1 MKTLPGM
8 ERRINEHI
16 VSFHFP
22 VVPDCNAAAAGGSD
36 FSCSLAQS
44 QPNPAE
50 VSAVRRSFGH
60 RVPAAAEDDLDRVPG
75 HRRILNSESFHSV
88 VGMTTGTSQG
98 GKSIAWN
105 YLGQF
110 S

>member
-22 VVPDCNAAAAGGSD
+22 AVPDCNAAAGGSD
-36 FSCSLAQS
+36 FPGSLAQS

-60 RVPAAAEDDLDRVPG
+60 RAPADDLDGIPG
-75 HRRILNSESFHSV
+75 RRPILNSESFHSV
-88 VGMTTGTSQG
+88 VGMTTGTSQV
-98 GKSIAWN
+98 GKSIAWK
-105 YLGQF
+105 
-110 S
+110 